1 MYPESLKCLIENF
14 KKLPGV
20 GEKTAERYAFSVLN
34 LDEEDIEQF
43 SKSLINL
50 KENIK
55 SCEICGILS
64 DDVVCPICHDESR
77 NKNTLI
83 VVQDSKEAFLLEKM
97 GSFDGYY
104 HVLGGLISPLDDIG
118 PNDIN
123 IKSLI
128 ARVKKDNIKEVVLA
142 IKSGI
147 EADTTAL
154 YIKRILES
162 EDVVVS
168 RIANGIPIG
177 ADMEYIDAL
186 TLDSA
191 LKNRKEVLD

>member
-1 MYPESLKCLIENF
+1 MYPDSLKNLVENF

-20 GEKTAERYAFSVLN
+20 GDKTAERYAFYMMNLN
-34 LDEEDIEQF
+34 DDEIKDF
-43 SKSLINL
+43 SDSLTYL
-50 KENIK
+50 KQNIK
-55 SCEICGILS
+55 TCHICGILS
-64 DDVVCPICHDESR
+64 DDDICPICQDNAR
-77 NKNTLI
+77 NKDVLI

-97 GSFDGYY
+97 GNFDGYY

-128 ARVKKDNIKEVVLA
+128 DRVRSNSIKEVVLA

-147 EADTTAL
+147 EADTTSL
-154 YIKRILES
+154 YIKRLLEN
-162 EDVVVS
+162 ENVVVS
-168 RIANGIPIG
+168 RIANGIPVG